1 MRCSQRP
8 LLLVAAFLSKEL
20 HEARGNFCRLF
31 VWTLDRWEGAGEMGA
46 KISPYHQ
53 RYQERCLKS
62 VDSSSKRNFYASN

>member
-1 MRCSQRP
+1 MKSSSGATGRWNSLQRP
-8 LLLVAAFLSKEL
+8 LLLDAAFLSKEL

-53 RYQERCLKS
+53 RYHE
-62 VDSSSKRNFYASN
+62 